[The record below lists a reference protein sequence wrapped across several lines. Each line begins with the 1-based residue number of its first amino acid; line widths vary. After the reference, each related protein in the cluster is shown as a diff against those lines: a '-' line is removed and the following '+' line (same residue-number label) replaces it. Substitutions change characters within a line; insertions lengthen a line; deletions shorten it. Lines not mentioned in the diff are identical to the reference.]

1 MSAPVHFT
9 GCTRPRFE
17 EAAKAQHAPA
27 GIAKV
32 NAAFQITDLE
42 IFYDPHDLMA
52 KLCSAR
58 SLAIP
63 ALNAASR

>member
-1 MSAPVHFT
+1 MD
-9 GCTRPRFE
+9 
-17 EAAKAQHAPA
+17 AQHASSA